1 MRSTVNRSKGKRAKK
16 RKRLNESSISEL
28 ERTKDTR
35 LFNPDLTKCVTIGF
49 NSTMRHLEALAQKAA
64 PSSLLVNRTDPV
76 AAEELSKSQKTGQSD
91 TEISSQKQLLAI
103 FVPYMKQSSKLY
115 AHLPILVKTASMAFP
130 HLPAIRLVTL
140 PVDAENRLSKALQIP
155 RVGLIGL
162 ECDAP
167 GVSALAEMVRA
178 NVPELIVPWLQESK
192 AGAYLPT
199 NIKAIYPKAYSDHES
214 VGREKT

>member
-16 RKRLNESSISEL
+16 RKRLKDGSTSEAG
-28 ERTKDTR
+28 RTQDTR
-35 LFNPDLTKCVTIGF
+35 VVNPDLTKFVTIGF
-49 NSTMRHLEALAQKAA
+49 NSTMRHLETLAQKAA
-64 PSSLLVNRTDPV
+64 PSSLVVNRTAPV
-76 AAEELSKSQKTGQSD
+76 TAEELTKSQKPGQSD
-91 TEISSQKQLLAI
+91 TEVSSEKQPLAI

-140 PVDAENRLSKALQIP
+140 PVDAENRLSEALKIP

-167 GVSALAEMVRA
+167 GVSALAEMIRA

-192 AGAYLPT
+192 AGAYLRT
-199 NIKAIYPKAYSDHES
+199 DIKAIYPNAYSDHES
-214 VGREKT
+214 VGREKI